1 MGGGSDLS
9 EAADRMGLPA
19 ELLQESEGYK
29 AVEIYPDNSATV
41 SVFCDMATQ
50 WRVGPAGLTG
60 MDYKALPVVLNMRG
74 IKRDGREDLFDGLR
88 VMERAVL
95 NAASKS

>member
-1 MGGGSDLS
+1 
-9 EAADRMGLPA
+9 
-19 ELLQESEGYK
+19 
-29 AVEIYPDNSATV
+29 
-41 SVFCDMATQ
+41 
-50 WRVGPAGLTG
+50 